1 MASGSLDFRLNLLA
15 NTAGLQQGMNGA
27 KFAVNAL
34 VAAMAAVGVGLSVQ
48 GLAQAADSYTN
59 LSARIN
65 IATKDGGDFNQAM
78 AGVHQVALATNSNLT
93 TTADLFTRLNA
104 VGKDMGMTQQQ
115 ALDLTKTVTQAIKIG
130 GGSAEAADGAVT
142 QFIQAMQGGVLR
154 GEEFNSIME
163 GGYGLAEALARGLG
177 VTTGELR
184 KMAEAGE
191 LSSERVAKAL
201 QSQSASVQA
210 TYDKFPLTIG
220 NALQR
225 ISTSW
230 EILIGKMD
238 QANGASSAVA
248 QWLKLLADN
257 IQELDIILNDVGEGF
272 VWLGDQLKKIDPAT
286 IETLKIALISAYD
299 ALKELASTTGT
310 AFEAAF
316 DAINT
321 VLGQIFSF
329 NSGVDTANDKTN
341 GFTKTLQAIN
351 VVIGALSD
359 GFSAIGIGIN
369 LFVGA
374 LYSVGSAWSNL
385 VSKFTWGD
393 VKQEAIANMRAMQA
407 KSEEYYQ
414 KASDGAMQFKSKAIA
429 AYEDIGKT
437 QEQKNADS
445 IANNQLTIDQLIAQE
460 VKHTADYK
468 AISDQRVLLEQQLFE
483 ARKTGNQA
491 AIDAALASLAELDV
505 KEKEYQA
512 ESKKITDEKIK
523 AAQEVANAQINSAT
537 LGGAALSEQTKK
549 IIESQVAA
557 QGLAVEFDKTGKAI
571 VTAIATSSAQVAI
584 TTQKLIDDT
593 RKAASTLGL
602 DLDAYSNKLSAK
614 FGETQTIVSNL
625 SKGLEVSG
633 IAGQEA
639 GELIFQGWQKWLEQA
654 KNTADLEAAKN
665 KLKEFGETGQLSTA
679 QVAQGIAEIKART
692 VELDPHFASAS
703 LSAKNLGIDLS
714 ASLNQVSPD
723 FLKLQ
728 GELTA
733 TSANLT
739 ALGATGEQAAIV
751 TMTGWRK
758 LLEAANSQA
767 EIEAAKVKLKEFGD
781 IGVLST
787 RQVEQGLIDIKNQAQ
802 QLPATIDPV
811 TESFKRLGIET
822 KENLKIAAQQAM
834 MDFINVR
841 DSGKA
846 TAEGVQKAYEK
857 AAQAA
862 ALSGNTSVIAMANA
876 VGAGRNLE
884 IQIDSTGKA
893 TVEATNKMETS
904 MQRVSNA
911 TYGAQQS
918 FRDLGDVAREEA
930 LSSSEAWAKALDSQQ
945 GGMHSTT
952 QGEKTRLAFN
962 QSEVEAELKAMG
974 YDDKKAAEIAKNILQ
989 GSKLGDGYRNASTSW
1004 LAKNG
1009 LDVVGSFAGGGGGT
1023 SNANYVR
1030 EQLEKYTQYAGNS
1043 SSTIGIGDS
1052 SKTVKYEI
1060 STGKNKATVYGSPST
1075 ETNLNSIL
1083 SELETIKKST

>member
-1 MASGSLDFRLNLLA
+1 MDFRLNLLA

-210 TYDKFPLTIG
+210 TYDKFPLTIA

-238 QANGASSAVA
+238 QANGASASVA

-257 IQELDIILNDVGEGF
+257 IQELDIVLNDIGEGF

-286 IETLKIALISAYD
+286 IEALKIALISAYD
-299 ALKELASTTGT
+299 ALKELASTAGT

-341 GFTKTLQAIN
+341 GFTKTLQVIN

-393 VKQEAIANMRAMQA
+393 VKQEAIANMQAMQA

-414 KASDGAMQFKSKAIA
+414 KASDGVMQFKSKAIA
-429 AYEDIGKT
+429 AYEEIGKT
-437 QEQKNADS
+437 QEQKNADTLTK
-445 IANNQLTIDQLIAQE
+445 NQLTLDQLAAQE
-460 VKHTADYK
+460 AKHVEDYK

-549 IIESQVAA
+549 IIESQIAA

-614 FGETQTIVSNL
+614 FGETQTVVTNL
-625 SKGLEVSG
+625 SKGLEVYG

-665 KLKEFGETGQLSTA
+665 KLKEFGETGQLSAA

-758 LLEAANSQA
+758 LLETANSQA
-767 EIEAAKVKLKEFGD
+767 EIEAAKAKLKEFGD

-822 KENLKIAAQQAM
+822 KENLKVAAQQAM

-862 ALSGNTSVIAMANA
+862 ALSGNTGTIAMANA
-876 VGAGRNLE
+876 AGAGRNLE

-911 TYGAQQS
+911 TQGAQQS
-918 FRDLGDVAREEA
+918 FRDLGNVAREEA
-930 LSSSEAWAKALDSQQ
+930 LSSSEAWAKALDSQT
-945 GGMHSTT
+945 GGMHATT
-952 QGEKTRLAFN
+952 QGEKTRLAFDQN
-962 QSEVEAELKAMG
+962 GVIAELKAMG
-974 YDDKKAAEIAKNILQ
+974 YDDKKAAEIARTIID
-989 GSKLGDGYRNASTSW
+989 GSKLGGGYRNASTSW

-1009 LDVVGSFAGGGGGT
+1009 LDVVGAFAGGGGGT

-1030 EQLEKYTQYAGNS
+1030 EQLERYSQYAGNTS
-1043 SSTIGIGDS
+1043 ATVGPTSTRRLEVSNGKETATLTGS
-1052 SKTVKYEI
+1052 SKNVDVME
-1060 STGKNKATVYGSPST
+1060 N
-1075 ETNLNSIL
+1075 IL
-1083 SELETIKKST
+1083 SEFEMLKRST

>member
-65 IATKDGGDFNQAM
+65 IATKDGGNFNQAM

-104 VGKDMGMTQQQ
+104 VGKEMGITQKQ

-393 VKQEAIANMRAMQA
+393 VKREAIANMQAMQA

-414 KASDGAMQFKSKAIA
+414 KASDGAMQFKSKAIT

-460 VKHTADYK
+460 AKHVADYK

-593 RKAASTLGL
+593 RKAASMLGL

-739 ALGATGEQAAIV
+739 ALGAKGEQAAIV

-862 ALSGNTSVIAMANA
+862 ALSGNTSAIAMANA
-876 VGAGRNLE
+876 AGAGRNLE

-930 LSSSEAWAKALDSQQ
+930 HSSSEAWAKALEAQTGS
-945 GGMHSTT
+945 MHATT
-952 QGEKTRLAFN
+952 QGEKTRLAFD
-962 QSEVEAELKAMG
+962 QSGVEAELKAMG
-974 YDDKKAAEIAKNILQ
+974 YDDKKAAEIARTILD
-989 GSKLGDGYRNASTSW
+989 GSKLGGGYRNASTSW

-1030 EQLEKYTQYAGNS
+1030 EQLEKYTQYAGNTS
-1043 SSTIGIGDS
+1043 VTTGPTSTRRL
-1052 SKTVKYEI
+1052 EI
-1060 STGKNKATVYGSPST
+1060 TNGKQTASLTGTSNDVDVM
-1075 ETNLNSIL
+1075 ENIL

>member
-238 QANGASSAVA
+238 QANGASASVA

-257 IQELDIILNDVGEGF
+257 IQELDIILNDIGEGF

-286 IETLKIALISAYD
+286 IEALKIALISAYD
-299 ALKELASTTGT
+299 ALKELASTAGT

-341 GFTKTLQAIN
+341 GFTKTLQVIN

-393 VKQEAIANMRAMQA
+393 VKQEAIANMQAMQA

-414 KASDGAMQFKSKAIA
+414 KASDGVMQFKSKAIA
-429 AYEDIGKT
+429 AYEEIGKT
-437 QEQKNADS
+437 QEQKNADTL
-445 IANNQLTIDQLIAQE
+445 AKNQLTLDQLAAQE
-460 VKHTADYK
+460 AKHVEDYK
-468 AISDQRVLLEQQLFE
+468 AISDQKVLLEQQLFE

-537 LGGAALSEQTKK
+537 LGGVALSEQTKK
-549 IIESQVAA
+549 IIESQIAA

-614 FGETQTIVSNL
+614 FGETQTVITNL

-665 KLKEFGETGQLSTA
+665 KLKEFGETGQLSAA

-758 LLEAANSQA
+758 LLETANSQA
-767 EIEAAKVKLKEFGD
+767 EIEAAKAKLKEFGD

-822 KENLKIAAQQAM
+822 KENLKVAAQQAM

-862 ALSGNTSVIAMANA
+862 ALSGNTSAIAMANA
-876 VGAGRNLE
+876 AGAGRNLE

-918 FRDLGDVAREEA
+918 FRDLGNVAREEA
-930 LSSSEAWAKALDSQQ
+930 LSSSEAWAKALDSQT
-945 GGMHSTT
+945 GGMHATT
-952 QGEKTRLAFN
+952 QGEKTRLAFDQN
-962 QSEVEAELKAMG
+962 GVIAELKAMG

-1030 EQLEKYTQYAGNS
+1030 EQLERYSQYAGNTS
-1043 SSTIGIGDS
+1043 A
-1052 SKTVKYEI
+1052 TVGPI
-1060 STGKNKATVYGSPST
+1060 STRRLEITNGKQTAKLSGS
-1075 ETNLNSIL
+1075 TNDVDSLESIL
-1083 SELETIKKST
+1083 GELETIKKSS

>member
-210 TYDKFPLTIG
+210 TYDKFPLTIA

-238 QANGASSAVA
+238 QANGASASVA

-257 IQELDIILNDVGEGF
+257 IQELDIVLNDIGEGF

-286 IETLKIALISAYD
+286 IEALKIALISAYD
-299 ALKELASTTGT
+299 ALKELASTAGT

-341 GFTKTLQAIN
+341 GFTKTLQVIN

-393 VKQEAIANMRAMQA
+393 VKQEAIANMQAMQA

-414 KASDGAMQFKSKAIA
+414 KASDGVMQFKSKAIA
-429 AYEDIGKT
+429 AYEEIGKT
-437 QEQKNADS
+437 QEQKNADTL
-445 IANNQLTIDQLIAQE
+445 AKNQLTLDQLAAQE
-460 VKHTADYK
+460 AKHVEDYK

-491 AIDAALASLAELDV
+491 AIDLATKGLVDLDA
-505 KEKEYQA
+505 KEKAYQA
-512 ESKKITDEKIK
+512 ESTKLTQAKIE
-523 AAQEVANAQINSAT
+523 AAQAVAEATIKSGDAAGQAALKVLNAKLALQGLKAEFDETGKVIVLAMGAGTKAVEVQDDTITKARK
-537 LGGAALSEQTKK
+537 GAA
-549 IIESQVAA
+549 A
-557 QGLAVEFDKTGKAI
+557 
-571 VTAIATSSAQVAI
+571 
-584 TTQKLIDDT
+584 
-593 RKAASTLGL
+593 LGL
-602 DLDAYSNKLSAK
+602 DLDVALNRVSEKFAANKVHLDNYANGLTTMGAK
-614 FGETQTIVSNL
+614 GTQATDAL
-625 SKGLEVSG
+625 Y
-633 IAGQEA
+633 
-639 GELIFQGWQKWLEQA
+639 QGWEKWAEKA
-654 KNTADLEAAKN
+654 KN
-665 KLKEFGETGQLSTA
+665 
-679 QVAQGIAEIKART
+679 
-692 VELDPHFASAS
+692 
-703 LSAKNLGIDLS
+703 
-714 ASLNQVSPD
+714 
-723 FLKLQ
+723 
-728 GELTA
+728 
-733 TSANLT
+733 
-739 ALGATGEQAAIV
+739 
-751 TMTGWRK
+751 
-758 LLEAANSQA
+758 QA
-767 EIEAAKVKLKEFGD
+767 EIEAAK
-781 IGVLST
+781 
-787 RQVEQGLIDIKNQAQ
+787 Q
-802 QLPATIDPV
+802 QLLSFEKQGVFSTKQVQMGMEYLDQINGKIPENISEIEKAYKLLGV
-811 TESFKRLGIET
+811 TS
-822 KENLKIAAQQAM
+822 KEEASKIADSQMRAFDVMKQSGTASAEQVRQAL
-834 MDFINVR
+834 INMA
-841 DSGKA
+841 DKIYA
-846 TAEGVQKAYEK
+846 
-857 AAQAA
+857 
-862 ALSGNTSVIAMANA
+862 SGNAAKIAWYEGQLAANGLASSVNE
-876 VGAGRNLE
+876 VGKVTVDAGSQME
-884 IQIDSTGKA
+884 I
-893 TVEATNKMETS
+893 S

-911 TYGAQQS
+911 TQGAQQS
-918 FRDLGDVAREEA
+918 FRDLGNVAREEA
-930 LSSSEAWAKALDSQQ
+930 LSSSEAWAKALDSQT
-945 GGMHSTT
+945 GGMHATT
-952 QGEKTRLAFN
+952 QGEKTRLAFDQN
-962 QSEVEAELKAMG
+962 GVIAELKAMG
-974 YDDKKAAEIAKNILQ
+974 YDDKKAAEIARTILE

-1009 LDVVGSFAGGGGGT
+1009 LDIVGAFAGGGGGT

-1030 EQLEKYTQYAGNS
+1030 EQLEKYTQYAGNTS
-1043 SSTIGIGDS
+1043 VTTGPTSTRRLEITNGKQTAKLSGSTNDVDS
-1052 SKTVKYEI
+1052 LE
-1060 STGKNKATVYGSPST
+1060 
-1075 ETNLNSIL
+1075 SIL
-1083 SELETIKKST
+1083 GELETIKKSS

>member
-65 IATKDGGDFNQAM
+65 IATKDGGNFNQAM

-104 VGKDMGMTQQQ
+104 VGKDMGMTQKQ
-115 ALDLTKTVTQAIKIG
+115 ALDLTKTVTQAIQIG

-238 QANGASSAVA
+238 QANGASASVA

-257 IQELDIILNDVGEGF
+257 IQELDIILNDIGEGF

-286 IETLKIALISAYD
+286 IEALKTALISAYD
-299 ALKELASTTGT
+299 ALKELASTAGT
-310 AFEAAF
+310 AFEATF
-316 DAINT
+316 DVINT

-341 GFTKTLQAIN
+341 GFTKTLQVIN

-359 GFSAIGIGIN
+359 GFSAIAIGIN

-393 VKQEAIANMRAMQA
+393 VKQEAIANMQAMQA

-414 KASDGAMQFKSKAIA
+414 KASDGVMQFKSKAIA
-429 AYEDIGKT
+429 AYEEIGKT
-437 QEQKNADS
+437 QEQKNADTL
-445 IANNQLTIDQLIAQE
+445 AKNQLTLDQLAAQE
-460 VKHTADYK
+460 AKHVEDYK
-468 AISDQRVLLEQQLFE
+468 DISDQRILLEQQLFE

-491 AIDAALASLAELDV
+491 AIDLATKGLADLDAKEKAYQTESTKLTQAKIEAAQAVAEATIKSGDATGQAALKVLNAKLALQGL
-505 KEKEYQA
+505 KA
-512 ESKKITDEKIK
+512 EFDETGKVIVSAMSAGTEAVEVQDDTITK
-523 AAQEVANAQINSAT
+523 ARK
-537 LGGAALSEQTKK
+537 GAA
-549 IIESQVAA
+549 A
-557 QGLAVEFDKTGKAI
+557 
-571 VTAIATSSAQVAI
+571 
-584 TTQKLIDDT
+584 
-593 RKAASTLGL
+593 LGL
-602 DLDAYSNKLSAK
+602 DLDVALNRVSEKFASNKVHLDNYANGLTNMGAK
-614 FGETQTIVSNL
+614 GTQAADAL
-625 SKGLEVSG
+625 Y
-633 IAGQEA
+633 
-639 GELIFQGWQKWLEQA
+639 QGWEKWAEKA
-654 KNTADLEAAKN
+654 KN
-665 KLKEFGETGQLSTA
+665 
-679 QVAQGIAEIKART
+679 
-692 VELDPHFASAS
+692 
-703 LSAKNLGIDLS
+703 
-714 ASLNQVSPD
+714 
-723 FLKLQ
+723 
-728 GELTA
+728 
-733 TSANLT
+733 
-739 ALGATGEQAAIV
+739 
-751 TMTGWRK
+751 
-758 LLEAANSQA
+758 QA
-767 EIEAAKVKLKEFGD
+767 EIEAAKQQLISFEKQ
-781 IGVLST
+781 GVLSAK
-787 RQVEQGLIDIKNQAQ
+787 QVQIGMEYLDQINGKIPENISEIEKAYKL
-802 QLPATIDPV
+802 LGV
-811 TESFKRLGIET
+811 TS
-822 KENLKIAAQQAM
+822 KEEAAKIADSQMRAFNVMKQSGTASAEQVRQAL
-834 MDFINVR
+834 INMA
-841 DSGKA
+841 DKIYASGDAAKIA
-846 TAEGVQKAYEK
+846 WYEGQL
-857 AAQAA
+857 AANGLA
-862 ALSGNTSVIAMANA
+862 SSVNE
-876 VGAGRNLE
+876 VGKVTVDAGS
-884 IQIDSTGKA
+884 Q
-893 TVEATNKMETS
+893 METS

-911 TYGAQQS
+911 TQGAQQS
-918 FRDLGDVAREEA
+918 FRDLGAVAREEA

-945 GGMHSTT
+945 GGLHATT
-952 QGEKTRLAFN
+952 QGTKTRLAFN

-974 YDDKKAAEIAKNILQ
+974 YDDKKAIEIAKNILE
-989 GSKLGDGYRNASTSW
+989 GSKSADGRSYKNASMGW
-1004 LAKNG
+1004 LSKNG
-1009 LDVVGSFAGGGGGT
+1009 FDIVGAFAGGGGGT

-1030 EQLEKYTQYAGNS
+1030 EQLERYSQYSNNTAATLNTGA
-1043 SSTIGIGDS
+1043 

-1060 STGKNKATVYGSPST
+1060 SAGKNKATVYGSPST

>member
-177 VTTGELR
+177 VTTGEFR

-238 QANGASSAVA
+238 QANGASASVA

-257 IQELDIILNDVGEGF
+257 IQELDIILNDIGEGF

-286 IETLKIALISAYD
+286 IEALKIALISAYD
-299 ALKELASTTGT
+299 ALKELASTAGT

-341 GFTKTLQAIN
+341 GFTKTLQVIN

-393 VKQEAIANMRAMQA
+393 VKQEAIANMQAMQA

-414 KASDGAMQFKSKAIA
+414 KASDGVMQFKSKAIA
-429 AYEDIGKT
+429 AYEEIGKT
-437 QEQKNADS
+437 QEQKNADTL
-445 IANNQLTIDQLIAQE
+445 AKNQLTLDQLAAQE
-460 VKHTADYK
+460 AKHVEDYK
-468 AISDQRVLLEQQLFE
+468 AISDQKVLLEQQLFE

-537 LGGAALSEQTKK
+537 LGGVALSEQTKK
-549 IIESQVAA
+549 IIESQIAA

-614 FGETQTIVSNL
+614 FGETQTVITNL

-665 KLKEFGETGQLSTA
+665 KLKEFGETGQLSAA

-758 LLEAANSQA
+758 LLETANSQA
-767 EIEAAKVKLKEFGD
+767 EIEAAKAKLKEFGD

-822 KENLKIAAQQAM
+822 KENLKVAAQQAM

-862 ALSGNTSVIAMANA
+862 ALSGNTSAIAMANA
-876 VGAGRNLE
+876 AGAGRNLE

-918 FRDLGDVAREEA
+918 FRDLGNVAREEA
-930 LSSSEAWAKALDSQQ
+930 LSSSEAWAKALDSQT
-945 GGMHSTT
+945 GGMHATT
-952 QGEKTRLAFN
+952 QGEKTRLAFDQN
-962 QSEVEAELKAMG
+962 GVIAELKAMG

-1030 EQLEKYTQYAGNS
+1030 EQLERYSQYAGNTS
-1043 SSTIGIGDS
+1043 A
-1052 SKTVKYEI
+1052 TVGPI
-1060 STGKNKATVYGSPST
+1060 STRRLEITNGKQTAKLSGS
-1075 ETNLNSIL
+1075 TNDVDSLESIL
-1083 SELETIKKST
+1083 GELETIKKSS

>member
-930 LSSSEAWAKALDSQQ
+930 
-945 GGMHSTT
+945 
-952 QGEKTRLAFN
+952 
-962 QSEVEAELKAMG
+962 
-974 YDDKKAAEIAKNILQ
+974 
-989 GSKLGDGYRNASTSW
+989 
-1004 LAKNG
+1004 
-1009 LDVVGSFAGGGGGT
+1009 
-1023 SNANYVR
+1023 
-1030 EQLEKYTQYAGNS
+1030 
-1043 SSTIGIGDS
+1043 
-1052 SKTVKYEI
+1052 
-1060 STGKNKATVYGSPST
+1060 
-1075 ETNLNSIL
+1075 
-1083 SELETIKKST
+1083 